1 MVINLSTFMR
11 YSLMHS
17 EKEMVS
23 FARELDNIKL
33 YLSIE
38 KVRFGRKL
46 NAEFEIDP
54 VCLEAEIPNMILQPL
69 FENAIKYGVYET
81 TDQVIIKTTCTC
93 EGNAIKISI
102 LNDYDAS
109 SIKRKGEGIGLRN
122 IRKRMEIIYNQPDL
136 IKITDRKT
144 CFEVQLVIPQ
154 KTSSVMSEK
163 LQTIIIEDEEL
174 ARNLLRSYL
183 KDHPDIEIIGECE
196 NGFDGVKAINDK
208 KPDLVFLDIQM
219 PKITGF
225 EMIELLDFK
234 PQIIFTTAYDQY
246 ALKAFELNA
255 IDYLLKPFSKERLLN
270 AVEKVKHRIQ
280 NEEDNS
286 EKLEELTNLRPGEDF
301 IDRVVVK
308 DRHKIHII
316 TVDQIRY
323 IESLDDY
330 VMIYT
335 YDGRHMKQKT
345 MKYFENNLDPKDF
358 IRIHRSYIVQV
369 DNIAEIQQYEKESY
383 IVILKDKDKTK
394 LKVSKTGYK
403 KIKEVLHF

>member
-1 MVINLSTFMR
+1 
-11 YSLMHS
+11 
-17 EKEMVS
+17 
-23 FARELDNIKL
+23 
-33 YLSIE
+33 
-38 KVRFGRKL
+38 
-46 NAEFEIDP
+46 
-54 VCLEAEIPNMILQPL
+54 
-69 FENAIKYGVYET
+69 
-81 TDQVIIKTTCTC
+81 
-93 EGNAIKISI
+93 
-102 LNDYDAS
+102 
-109 SIKRKGEGIGLRN
+109 
-122 IRKRMEIIYNQPDL
+122 
-136 IKITDRKT
+136 
-144 CFEVQLVIPQ
+144 
-154 KTSSVMSEK
+154 MSEK
-163 LQTIIIEDEEL
+163 LQTLIIEDEEL

-183 KDHPDIEIIGECE
+183 KDQPNIEIIGECE

-225 EMIELLDFK
+225 EMLELLDYK

-255 IDYLLKPFSKERLLN
+255 VDYLLKPFSKDRML
-270 AVEKVKHRIQ
+270 AAIDKVKHRIQ
-280 NEEDNS
+280 DNENNDQ
-286 EKLEELTNLRPGEDF
+286 KLDELTNFRPDEGF

-316 TVDQIRY
+316 TVDKIRY

-335 YDGRHMKQKT
+335 HDGRHMKQKT
-345 MKYFENNLDPKDF
+345 MKYFETYLDPKNF
-358 IRIHRSYIVQV
+358 IRIHRSFIVQV

>member
-1 MVINLSTFMR
+1 
-11 YSLMHS
+11 
-17 EKEMVS
+17 
-23 FARELDNIKL
+23 
-33 YLSIE
+33 
-38 KVRFGRKL
+38 
-46 NAEFEIDP
+46 
-54 VCLEAEIPNMILQPL
+54 
-69 FENAIKYGVYET
+69 
-81 TDQVIIKTTCTC
+81 
-93 EGNAIKISI
+93 
-102 LNDYDAS
+102 
-109 SIKRKGEGIGLRN
+109 
-122 IRKRMEIIYNQPDL
+122 
-136 IKITDRKT
+136 
-144 CFEVQLVIPQ
+144 
-154 KTSSVMSEK
+154 MSEK
-163 LQTIIIEDEEL
+163 LQTLIIEDEEL

-183 KDHPDIEIIGECE
+183 KDQPDIEVIGECE
-196 NGFDGVKAINDK
+196 NGFDGVKTINEK

-234 PQIIFTTAYDQY
+234 PKIIFTTAYDQY

-255 IDYLLKPFSKERLLN
+255 IDYLLKPFSKERMI
-270 AVEKVKHRIQ
+270 AAIEKVKQRIQ
-280 NEEDNS
+280 NNEDID
-286 EKLEELTNLRPGEDF
+286 EKLEELTNFRPGEEF

-308 DRHKIHII
+308 DRHKINII

-335 YDGRHMKQKT
+335 HDGRHMKQKT
-345 MKYFENNLDPKDF
+345 MKFFETNLDPKNF

-403 KIKEVLHF
+403 KIKEILHF

>member
-1 MVINLSTFMR
+1 
-11 YSLMHS
+11 
-17 EKEMVS
+17 
-23 FARELDNIKL
+23 
-33 YLSIE
+33 
-38 KVRFGRKL
+38 
-46 NAEFEIDP
+46 
-54 VCLEAEIPNMILQPL
+54 
-69 FENAIKYGVYET
+69 
-81 TDQVIIKTTCTC
+81 
-93 EGNAIKISI
+93 
-102 LNDYDAS
+102 
-109 SIKRKGEGIGLRN
+109 
-122 IRKRMEIIYNQPDL
+122 
-136 IKITDRKT
+136 
-144 CFEVQLVIPQ
+144 
-154 KTSSVMSEK
+154 MSEK
-163 LQTIIIEDEEL
+163 LKTIIIEDEEL

-183 KDHPDIEIIGECE
+183 KDHPDIELIGECE

-255 IDYLLKPFSKERLLN
+255 VDYLLKPFSKDRML
-270 AVEKVKHRIQ
+270 AAIDKVKHRIQ
-280 NEEDNS
+280 NEEKID
-286 EKLEELTNLRPGEDF
+286 EKLEELSNFRPGEEF
-301 IDRVVVK
+301 IDRIVVK
-308 DRHKIHII
+308 DRSKIHII

-335 YDGRHMKQKT
+335 HDGRHIKQKT
-345 MKYFENNLDPKDF
+345 MKFFETNLDPKNF

-383 IVILKDKDKTK
+383 IVILKDTAKTK

>member
-1 MVINLSTFMR
+1 
-11 YSLMHS
+11 
-17 EKEMVS
+17 
-23 FARELDNIKL
+23 
-33 YLSIE
+33 
-38 KVRFGRKL
+38 
-46 NAEFEIDP
+46 
-54 VCLEAEIPNMILQPL
+54 
-69 FENAIKYGVYET
+69 
-81 TDQVIIKTTCTC
+81 
-93 EGNAIKISI
+93 
-102 LNDYDAS
+102 
-109 SIKRKGEGIGLRN
+109 
-122 IRKRMEIIYNQPDL
+122 
-136 IKITDRKT
+136 
-144 CFEVQLVIPQ
+144 
-154 KTSSVMSEK
+154 MSEK
-163 LQTIIIEDEEL
+163 LQTLIIEDEEL

-183 KDHPDIEIIGECE
+183 KDHPDIEVIGECE
-196 NGFDGVKAINDK
+196 NGFDGVKAINEK

-255 IDYLLKPFSKERLLN
+255 VDYLLKPFSRDRMFS
-270 AVEKVKHRIQ
+270 AIEKVQHRIQ
-280 NEEDNS
+280 SGEDTA

-316 TVDQIRY
+316 TVDKIRY

-335 YDGRHMKQKT
+335 HEGRHMKQKT
-345 MKYFENNLDPKDF
+345 MKYFENNLDPKNF

-383 IVILKDKDKTK
+383 IVILKDAAKTK